1 MAIRE
6 KFGHIRREWSQAQP
20 HRTDTGRIE
29 DTDEIEEHRIMY
41 TDKRLKRIRVQEWRV
56 RVRFDSLRNEWRL
69 ITPKEI

>member
-6 KFGHIRREWSQAQP
+6 KFGHIRQEWSQAQP

-41 TDKRLKRIRVQEWRV
+41 TDKRLKRIRV
-56 RVRFDSLRNEWRL
+56 
-69 ITPKEI
+69 